1 MLKVLILSDI
11 HGNFDAL
18 EAVMTHAGGFS
29 WQEIWFLGD
38 LGGYGPEVDK
48 CFHVL
53 QSHSTLFLPGNH
65 DLYYSGRLSR
75 GFFSKEARK
84 ALILSRDTIKKE
96 YFDTMKVLPVF
107 RKKKGVSMV
116 HGSLIDPERDYIL
129 HEEDALQNF
138 KLLKGQCCLFGHT
151 HRQGCYLKEKD
162 KLFWIR
168 PEDNEVVQY
177 RRKKILIN
185 PGSVGQPRD
194 HDPRAAWA
202 ILDTKAKEVQFFRT
216 EYNIQSVQRK
226 MEALGSSEFLIRR
239 LESGM

>member
-1 MLKVLILSDI
+1 
-11 HGNFDAL
+11 
-18 EAVMTHAGGFS
+18 MTHAGSLS

-48 CFHVL
+48 CIRLLKYHN
-53 QSHSTLFLPGNH
+53 TLFLPGNH
-65 DLYYSGRLSR
+65 DLYYSGRLAR
-75 GFFSKEARK
+75 GFFSIEARK
-84 ALILSRDTIKKE
+84 ALILSRDIIKKE
-96 YFDTMKVLPVF
+96 YFDAMKVLPVF
-107 RKKKGVSMV
+107 RKKKGISMV
-116 HGSLIDPERDYIL
+116 HGSLLDPERDYIL

-138 KLLKGQCCLFGHT
+138 NLLKGQCCLFGHT
-151 HRQGCYLKEKD
+151 HRQGCYLKENK

-216 EYNIQSVQRK
+216 EYNIQRVQRK
-226 MEALGSSEFLIRR
+226 MEALGSPEFLIRR
-239 LESGM
+239 LESGI